1 MTVAA
6 AGLPVAS
13 VTPLIGRVAEVGV
26 VDTILPGF
34 FFSGGPLP
42 PLYGA
47 GAIGDTTQLDWP
59 PLTREPSQGPDSVI
73 GLSWWRSTLTTIAHL
88 E

>member
-1 MTVAA
+1 MIAA

-13 VTPLIGRVAEVGV
+13 VTPVIGRVAEVGV

-34 FFSGGPLP
+34 FFSSGPLP
-42 PLYGA
+42 PPYSA
-47 GAIGDTTQLDWP
+47 GAIGATTQSDWP
-59 PLTREPSQGPDSVI
+59 PLIREPSQGPDSVI
-73 GLSWWRSTLTTIAHL
+73 GPSWWRSTLTTIAHL

>member
-26 VDTILPGF
+26 VDMILPGF

-42 PLYGA
+42 PLYSA
-47 GAIGDTTQLDWP
+47 GAIGAHNLAWLGSLD
-59 PLTREPSQGPDSVI
+59 
-73 GLSWWRSTLTTIAHL
+73 
-88 E
+88 